1 MKAHNGHL
9 NTTPMK
15 IEKNK
20 IVFIAVLAI
29 VFIFLISYS
38 VMVMGDDES
47 ENDNLEQTLIPDLEE
62 NQKEYD
68 SKLDA
73 LNDLKEV
80 RENNAPS
87 IYDEKLIDS
96 LGYYD
101 PDLPERERKRIVDSI
116 YDAGKIQYSE
126 KKYQNFGQKKV
137 EKKQPVKIDSSDIL
151 RELKIEAKELGL
163 EHQLFFSAA
172 PKPNELSIIDNTDA
186 TIYVVVDGDQI
197 VKANTRLRM
206 RLTEVATINGKLMQK
221 NTPVFGFISF
231 QPNRALIEIENISHH
246 PTKLKAFDLQD
257 GSEGIYV
264 ENNFRAE
271 ATSEVL
277 DDVIGDINIPTV
289 PQVGGITKVF
299 RRSNRNVK
307 VTVLN
312 NYKLILK
319 PKL

>member
-1 MKAHNGHL
+1 
-9 NTTPMK
+9 MK

-20 IVFIAVLAI
+20 IVFAAVLAVI
-29 VFIFLISYS
+29 FLFLISYS
-38 VMVMGDDES
+38 VLVLGNH
-47 ENDNLEQTLIPDLEE
+47 ENENENLEQTLVPDLEE
-62 NQKEYD
+62 NQKEYN

-73 LNDLKEV
+73 INDLKEV

-101 PDLPERERKRIVDSI
+101 HNLPEREKERIVDSI
-116 YDAGKIQYSE
+116 YNASRIQYSE
-126 KKYQNFGQKKV
+126 KRYQNLGQKKV
-137 EKKQPVKIDSSDIL
+137 AKKEIVQIDSAEVK
-151 RELKIEAKELGL
+151 REQKIQAKELGL
-163 EHQLFFSAA
+163 EHQLFFAAA
-172 PKPNELSIIDNTDA
+172 PKPNDFTIIGNTDK
-186 TIYVVVDGDQI
+186 TIYAVIDGDQI
-197 VKANTRLRM
+197 VMANTRLRM
-206 RLTEVATINGKLMQK
+206 RLTKGATINSRSMPK
-221 NTPVFGFISF
+221 NTLVFGFISF
-231 QPNRALIEIENISHH
+231 QPNRALIEIENVNHH

-271 ATSEVL
+271 ATNEVL
-277 DDVIGDINIPTV
+277 DDIIGDVNIPSV
-289 PQVGGITKVF
+289 PQVGGITKVL
-299 RRSNRNVK
+299 RRNNRNVK

>member
-1 MKAHNGHL
+1 
-9 NTTPMK
+9 MK

-38 VMVMGDDES
+38 VMVMGDDDN

-96 LGYYD
+96 MGYYD
-101 PDLPERERKRIVDSI
+101 PDLPEREKKRIVDSI

-126 KKYQNFGQKKV
+126 ERYANFGQKKV
-137 EKKQPVKIDSSDIL
+137 EKKQPVEIDSTEIL
-151 RELKIEAKELGL
+151 RELKIQAKELGL
-163 EHQLFFSAA
+163 EHQLFFTAA
-172 PKPNELSIIDNTDA
+172 PKPNEFSIIGNTDA

-206 RLTEVATINGKLMQK
+206 RLTKAATINGKLMKK

-231 QPNRALIEIENISHH
+231 QPNRALISIENIRHH

-289 PQVGGITKVF
+289 PQVGGITKVL